1 MKEKNF
7 EPPVSPLGL
16 LDQVRNSCR
25 QVAEKASFV
34 RIRPARIQEYAGL
47 LPLETI
53 QTPELHPE
61 RHYLGRGEGTL
72 AFFLV
77 LDSINFGSGYFPHL
91 KKRPGMSG
99 YFTVA
104 SSLNDHFQKR
114 GPMDCRELSAIRPE
128 DCLSI
133 FGQDPENETVA
144 ELMGLFARALND
156 LGDYVEAKFDGV
168 FSNLLDAAEHSCER
182 LASILTCMP
191 FFRDIQSYNG
201 QDVYFLKRA
210 QLTAADLAMAFDGK
224 GFGEFRDSERLTIF
238 ADNLVP
244 HVLRMDGILEYDP
257 GLLRRI
263 DSEELIPKDGEE
275 EIEIRAC
282 ALDAVERI
290 KAALNDHGQKV
301 SSMGLDYLLWNRGQ
315 HPYYKRTKPRHRTR
329 TVFY

>member
-1 MKEKNF
+1 MKKKAF
-7 EPPVSPLGL
+7 ESPVSHLGL
-16 LDQVRNSCR
+16 FDQVRNSCR
-25 QVAEKASFV
+25 QVAETAKFV
-34 RIRPARIQEYAGL
+34 RIRSDRIGEYAAS

-53 QTPELHPE
+53 RTPELHPE

-77 LDSINFGSGYFPHL
+77 LDSINFGSGFFPHL
-91 KKRPGMSG
+91 KKRTGMSG

-104 SSLNDHFQKR
+104 SSLNDHFQKH
-114 GPMDCRELSAIRPE
+114 GPLDCRALSALRSE
-128 DCLSI
+128 DCFRI

-144 ELMGLFARALND
+144 ELMGLFAQALND
-156 LGDYVEAKFDGV
+156 LGGYVEEKFDGV
-168 FSNLLDAAEHSCER
+168 FSNLLDEAQHSCER
-182 LASILTCMP
+182 LASILTGMP

-210 QLTAADLAMAFDGK
+210 QLTAADLALAFDGK
-224 GFGEFRDSERLTIF
+224 GFGKFRDSERLTIF

-263 DSEELIPKDGEE
+263 DAEELIPKDGEE

-315 HPYYKRTKPRHRTR
+315 HPSYKRTKPRHRTR

>member
-1 MKEKNF
+1 MREKIF
-7 EPPVSPLGL
+7 EPPLSPSGL
-16 LDQVRNSCR
+16 FDQVRKSCR
-25 QVAEKASFV
+25 RVAEKASFV
-34 RIRPARIQEYAGL
+34 RIRSGRIEEYAGS

-53 QTPELHPE
+53 QTPELHPD

-77 LDSINFGSGYFPHL
+77 LDAINFGSGYFPHL

-114 GPMDCRELSAIRPE
+114 GPMDCRELSALRQK

-144 ELMGLFARALND
+144 ELMGLFARAWND
-156 LGDYVEAKFDGV
+156 LGDYVEGKFDGV
-168 FSNLLDAAEHSCER
+168 FSNLLDEAEHSCER
-182 LASILTCMP
+182 LASILTGMP
-191 FFRDIQSYNG
+191 FFRDIQTYEG
-201 QDVYFLKRA
+201 HDVFFLKRA
-210 QLTAADLAMAFDGK
+210 QLTAADLALAFDGK

-257 GLLRRI
+257 ELLRRI

-290 KAALNDHGQKV
+290 KAALNERGKKV

-315 HPYYKRTKPRHRTR
+315 QPNYKRTKPRHRTR